1 MSYATDSWNMDTAT
15 WVRYVNMARWPS
27 ELNVG
32 VAICKGRV
40 YYFTIKDIAPGKEL
54 LTYYGDMY
62 AQDLGL
68 DHTAFWFWTKDGA
81 RRFNLGIYG
90 VVVVHDESGN
100 MIREN

>member
-1 MSYATDSWNMDTAT
+1 
-15 WVRYVNMARWPS
+15 MARWPS

-40 YYFTIKDIAPGKEL
+40 YYFTIKDITPGKEL

-68 DHTAFWFWTKDGA
+68 DHTAFWSWNQDGT
-81 RRFNLGIYG
+81 RFNFGIYG
-90 VVVVHDESGN
+90 VVMYRDKFGK
-100 MIREN
+100 MIMKNYL